1 MINKKQIE
9 DEGKAQY
16 AKWRQERNKLD
27 MLRVDGTTKSA
38 HGWMGPITNK
48 VTGETMTEFSIQPN
62 ELNNKLIPLIN
73 PYMSKKETDWLSNQ
87 DPKNLNYDSK
97 EFNEIK
103 KKAINHAKDMDKANI
118 DVFYKD

>member
-1 MINKKQIE
+1 
-9 DEGKAQY
+9 
-16 AKWRQERNKLD
+16 
-27 MLRVDGTTKSA
+27 
-38 HGWMGPITNK
+38 MGPITNK

-73 PYMSKKETDWLSNQ
+73 PYMSKKEVDWLSNQ

>member
-1 MINKKQIE
+1 MTDKEIE
-9 DEGKAQY
+9 QLGRQEYAQ
-16 AKWRQERNKLD
+16 WRQERNKLN

-73 PYMSKKETDWLSNQ
+73 PYMSKKEVDWLSNQ

>member
-1 MINKKQIE
+1 MTDKEINELGKQE
-9 DEGKAQY
+9 Y
-16 AKWRQERNKLD
+16 AKWRAERNKLN

-73 PYMSKKETDWLSNQ
+73 PYMSKKEVDWLSNQ

-103 KKAINHAKDMDKANI
+103 NKAINHAKDMDKANI